1 MPRRKAEDIEYNN
14 MEKIIK
20 ALKLRLKDY
29 KEILKYDGVTIEFTC
44 KDNKSRDIGAKEVI
58 EVVKELKLKNYLTE
72 NSKYDSGKFILQF
85 PDMTPVYT
93 ETEKKKLYTD
103 NFKWLL
109 DDSIRNKPDLTKPF
123 ILDHTDNY
131 VKLAITTYYRSN
143 VNQYKEKLE
152 DYLNDIEYRQR
163 LNNLFRD
170 YLDVYWNSKY

>member
-1 MPRRKAEDIEYNN
+1 MRQLNLY
-14 MEKIIK
+14 
-20 ALKLRLKDY
+20 
-29 KEILKYDGVTIEFTC
+29 
-44 KDNKSRDIGAKEVI
+44 
-58 EVVKELKLKNYLTE
+58 
-72 NSKYDSGKFILQF
+72 
-85 PDMTPVYT
+85 
-93 ETEKKKLYTD
+93 ETERKKLYTD

>member
-1 MPRRKAEDIEYNN
+1 MS
-14 MEKIIK
+14 
-20 ALKLRLKDY
+20 
-29 KEILKYDGVTIEFTC
+29 
-44 KDNKSRDIGAKEVI
+44 DNKSRDIGAKEVI